1 MHLLRSL
8 HNKLCS
14 LCQLLSIRGRRSEE
28 RVLANTGSPAL
39 LRQLNTDVVLRA
51 IRKSGRVSRAD
62 LRRMTS
68 LSRPTINEVVEEL
81 LNGELVSELQEDAA
95 SRGSRPGPT
104 ARLLRFRAERGHL
117 LAIDIGAESTLL
129 KIADLDGSVL
139 EQFRLRSHPFGD
151 LFELIQKW
159 VDASLVRVGSEDLTP
174 RQVVIATPGVVDPTN
189 GHLRL
194 APQLEGLNATPLV
207 EVLGFDCPTVVEN
220 EMHMAV
226 LGEQWKGA
234 AQGAQDIVYL
244 GLGVGISAGIMLQG
258 KIYRGASGS
267 AGEIG
272 YLPLTKNLDFDNDP
286 KNGPGAFEAAAGAQA
301 LAALGEQAAS
311 SSRGRGLLEFV
322 AGDASKIDASVVSR
336 AAQAGDPTA
345 ISLIDQHAAMI
356 ARGVA
361 SLALVLNP
369 AVVIIGGGLSQ
380 AGDTLLVP
388 LKLHL
393 RSLLPEEPPDLVI
406 AKLGDESAAFG
417 ALRLAVNLNDERIYA
432 NPVTG
437 AAT

>member
-1 MHLLRSL
+1 
-8 HNKLCS
+8 
-14 LCQLLSIRGRRSEE
+14 
-28 RVLANTGSPAL
+28 VLANAGSPAL
-39 LRQLNTDVVLRA
+39 LRQLNTGLVLRA
-51 IRKSGRVSRAD
+51 IRNNGRVSRAD
-62 LRRMTS
+62 LRRLTS

-81 LNGELVSELQEDAA
+81 LNVELVSELQEDAA

-139 EQFRLRSHPFGD
+139 DQSRLRSRPFGD
-151 LFELIQKW
+151 LFELIHRW
-159 VDASLVRVGSEDLTP
+159 VDASLIRVGSVGPTL

-194 APQLEGLNATPLV
+194 APQIEGLNVTPLM
-207 EVLGFDCPTVVEN
+207 EVLSFGCPTVVEN
-220 EMHMAV
+220 EMHLAV

-258 KIYRGASGS
+258 NIYRGAFGS

-272 YLPLTKNLDFDNDP
+272 YLPLTQSLGNLKNA
-286 KNGPGAFEAAAGAQA
+286 PGAFESAAGAQA
-301 LAALGEQAAS
+301 LAALGQEAARRS
-311 SSRGRGLLEFV
+311 HGTALLDFV
-322 AGDASKIDASVVSR
+322 AGDISRIDASVVSR
-336 AAQAGDPTA
+336 AAQAGDPVA
-345 ISLIDQHAAMI
+345 IGLIDQHAAII

-380 AGDTLLVP
+380 AGNTLLDP
-388 LKLHL
+388 LRLHL

-406 AKLGDESAAFG
+406 AELADESAAFG
-417 ALRLAVNLNDERIYA
+417 ALRLAMNLNDERIYA
-432 NPVTG
+432 NPMTG